1 MSTAP
6 RPDGSDAPAAAPT
19 GADTTAADPTATTA
33 ADTTVPT
40 TAADPTATTAAA
52 GDTTAA
58 TGAGTTAGDPAGAA
72 PASPART
79 PLLGRTRRA
88 GAWIGLLAALLGFAL
103 AVQVKSTE
111 SMALPTAR
119 QEDLVRILDDL
130 NAREERL
137 RRDIADLERTRG
149 ELTSGALGSEAAL
162 QEARRRAQQLALL
175 AGTVPATGPGVSI
188 TLTEGKERLPA
199 DLILDAVEELRGA
212 GAEALQLTGGQG
224 GSVRI
229 AAATYF
235 LDSGDGIL
243 VDGKSLRGPY
253 TILAI
258 GDQSTLAAA
267 LNIPGGVVNTV
278 EQAGAAARIEQRDKV
293 VVTALRRAVTAQ
305 YAQPVS

>member
-1 MSTAP
+1 
-6 RPDGSDAPAAAPT
+6 
-19 GADTTAADPTATTA
+19 
-33 ADTTVPT
+33 
-40 TAADPTATTAAA
+40 
-52 GDTTAA
+52 
-58 TGAGTTAGDPAGAA
+58 
-72 PASPART
+72 
-79 PLLGRTRRA
+79 
-88 GAWIGLLAALLGFAL
+88 
-103 AVQVKSTE
+103 
-111 SMALPTAR
+111 
-119 QEDLVRILDDL
+119 
-130 NAREERL
+130 
-137 RRDIADLERTRG
+137 
-149 ELTSGALGSEAAL
+149 
-162 QEARRRAQQLALL
+162 
-175 AGTVPATGPGVSI
+175 VPATGPGVSI